1 MQTHCHQYAELG
13 FDADREAMAKAG
25 LEPKI
30 VEGCCGLAGNF
41 GFEKGH
47 YEVSIACAEQDLLPA
62 IRDNETALVIADGF
76 SCRTQIRHTT
86 DRRPIHLATA
96 IASLVVYPEEK

>member
-1 MQTHCHQYAELG
+1 
-13 FDADREAMAKAG
+13 MARAG
-25 LEPKI
+25 LKPRI

-47 YEVSIACAEQDLLPA
+47 YDVSIACAEQDLLPA
-62 IRDNETALVIADGF
+62 LRADEDALVIADGF

-86 DRRPIHLATA
+86 DREPVHLASA
-96 IASLVVYPEEK
+96 LAARLGVIYR